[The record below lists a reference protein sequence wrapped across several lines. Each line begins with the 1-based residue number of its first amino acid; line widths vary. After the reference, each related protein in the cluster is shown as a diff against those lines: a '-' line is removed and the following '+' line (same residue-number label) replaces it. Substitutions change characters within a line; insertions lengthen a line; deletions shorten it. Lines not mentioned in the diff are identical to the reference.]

1 LSALL
6 MAIAIRCKSF
16 KEAQANATVVILGVS
31 MLPLVTVFN
40 QEGAAPWHLWVPAL
54 AQSTLMGRV
63 LKGEVLP
70 PADVLLTVAV
80 SAALT
85 VAALAFVART
95 LRSAALK

>member
-1 LSALL
+1 VL

-31 MLPLVTVFN
+31 LLPLVTVFN

-63 LKGEVLP
+63 LKGEALV
-70 PADVLLTVAV
+70 AGDVLISVGVCVTLVV
-80 SAALT
+80 
-85 VAALAFVART
+85 VALAYVTRT
-95 LRSAALK
+95 VRSAALR